1 MNDNDNIVYTKPL
14 GLAKLDIIE
23 SLLGGYNSHVQSM
36 ARRST
41 IITPCK
47 IFSPTMKGENMR
59 TALAMLTLII
69 PAYAN
74 ADTCESI
81 IGLSKITHITVRD
94 QNSIEQ
100 NADYFCKEYS
110 KGTSVSNNSKFGA
123 SYSVLSASFGSSNAT
138 VIQVASRYCSA
149 ESNYSESQ
157 DAYKQYIESIAPGAY
172 DAYKQCTEAKNNMT
186 YNVDSILPSEF
197 SMSVGFASPGSHD
210 KSASIAYS
218 ASNGV
223 SCKWN
228 DSETKSIVIP
238 TGSTAIL
245 ECSRNEQ
252 SKKAFVKI
260 VRTDS
265 TVPPPLTL
273 SWQAY
278 DNQDNPID
286 ALTTIDDRLKNL
298 EMELTRLQQNSVVG
312 FMSDT
317 CPSGWIPVLNA
328 QGRFLRGIDSSGS
341 TKIDPAGISIPGSIQ
356 EDMIAKH
363 THTYQSG
370 FHSGESNNGT
380 GADPNKKNA
389 VLTSTDEGKSKDG
402 ELGPETRPKNMA
414 VLFCTKERR

>member
-1 MNDNDNIVYTKPL
+1 
-14 GLAKLDIIE
+14 
-23 SLLGGYNSHVQSM
+23 
-36 ARRST
+36 
-41 IITPCK
+41 
-47 IFSPTMKGENMR
+47 MKGENMR
-59 TALAMLTLII
+59 TTLVILTLII
-69 PAYAN
+69 PSYAN
-74 ADTCESI
+74 ADDCESI
-81 IGLSKITHITVRD
+81 IGLSKITNITVQD

-100 NADYFCKEYS
+100 NAKYFCNEYS
-110 KGTSVSNNSKFGA
+110 KGTSTSNNSKFGA
-123 SYSVLSASFGSSNAT
+123 SYSVLSASFGSANAT
-138 VIQVASRYCSA
+138 VTQVASRYCSA

-157 DAYKQYIESIAPGAY
+157 NAYKQYIESIAPGAY
-172 DAYKQCTEAKNNMT
+172 DAYKQCTEAKKNMT

-197 SMSVGFASPGSHD
+197 SMSVGFASPGSND
-210 KSASIAYS
+210 KTASIAYS

-228 DSETKSIVIP
+228 NSENKSIVIP

-252 SKKAFVKI
+252 NKKAFVKI

-265 TVPPPLTL
+265 TEPPPLTL

-278 DNQDNPID
+278 DNQGNPIN

-317 CPSGWIPVLNA
+317 CPDGWIPVINA

-341 TKIDPAGISIPGSIQ
+341 TKTDPAGIRIPGSIQ

-370 FHSGESNNGT
+370 FHPGESNNGT

-389 VLTSTDEGKSKDG
+389 VLTNTDEGKSKDG

>member
-1 MNDNDNIVYTKPL
+1 
-14 GLAKLDIIE
+14 
-23 SLLGGYNSHVQSM
+23 
-36 ARRST
+36 
-41 IITPCK
+41 
-47 IFSPTMKGENMR
+47 MR

-278 DNQDNPID
+278 DNQDN
-286 ALTTIDDRLKNL
+286 
-298 EMELTRLQQNSVVG
+298 
-312 FMSDT
+312 
-317 CPSGWIPVLNA
+317 
-328 QGRFLRGIDSSGS
+328 
-341 TKIDPAGISIPGSIQ
+341 
-356 EDMIAKH
+356 
-363 THTYQSG
+363 
-370 FHSGESNNGT
+370 
-380 GADPNKKNA
+380 
-389 VLTSTDEGKSKDG
+389 
-402 ELGPETRPKNMA
+402 
-414 VLFCTKERR
+414 